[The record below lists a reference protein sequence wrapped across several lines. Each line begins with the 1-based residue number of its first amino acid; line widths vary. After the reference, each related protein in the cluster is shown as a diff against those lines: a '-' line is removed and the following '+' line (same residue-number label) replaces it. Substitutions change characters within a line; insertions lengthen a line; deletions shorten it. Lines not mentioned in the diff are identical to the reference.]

1 MKGKKVYE
9 ALYGR
14 GTQPAPRGARNE
26 EGTMGTKKKPELT
39 DGSEPI
45 EGGPGNAAYYREEDH
60 GFRMTGHLDGTYA
73 DKKGRTRYRFALD
86 TGPAAGNVIVLPDH
100 YNLNQKLGAVSAE
113 DYADTRLEVVFCGR
127 TLENAQGE
135 PVKDQSGKQ
144 MYEWLVGKVPAT
156 K

>member
-1 MKGKKVYE
+1 ME
-9 ALYGR
+9 
-14 GTQPAPRGARNE
+14 
-26 EGTMGTKKKPELT
+26 TKKKPELT

-86 TGPAAGNVIVLPDH
+86 GPSAGPNVGDVIVLPDH
-100 YNLNQKLGAVSAE
+100 YNLNQKLATVSPE
-113 DYADTRLEVVFCGR
+113 DYASTRLEVVFCGR
-127 TLENAQGE
+127 TLENVQGE

-144 MYEWLVGKVPAT
+144 MYEWLVGKVPA
-156 K
+156 KK